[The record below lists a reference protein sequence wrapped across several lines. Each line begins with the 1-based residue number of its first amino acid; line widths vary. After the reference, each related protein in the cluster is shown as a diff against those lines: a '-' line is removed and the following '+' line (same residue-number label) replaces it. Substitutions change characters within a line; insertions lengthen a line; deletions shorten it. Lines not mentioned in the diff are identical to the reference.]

1 MDAIQSVQLTVLL
14 TCKTASMEGE
24 DAEGLYWGHLKEK
37 RGLEDMAV
45 AVVNTIMFLKE
56 TEPG

>member
-1 MDAIQSVQLTVLL
+1 
-14 TCKTASMEGE
+14 MEDKE
-24 DAEGLYWGHLKEK
+24 AEGLYWGHLKEK

-45 AVVNTIMFLKE
+45 AEDNTKMFLKE